1 MDKENYKE
9 KKFSMVSDW
18 STWKLKVIWRD
29 CFTAVYIWL
38 ALYYQKRVF
47 NLLKLMLARNLPV
60 TDKITASWKQKKISP
75 KGSYETVANKQDE
88 RNLQNS

>member
-38 ALYYQKRVF
+38 GLYYQKRV
-47 NLLKLMLARNLPV
+47 L
-60 TDKITASWKQKKISP
+60 IC
-75 KGSYETVANKQDE
+75 
-88 RNLQNS
+88 

>member
-1 MDKENYKE
+1 
-9 KKFSMVSDW
+9 
-18 STWKLKVIWRD
+18 
-29 CFTAVYIWL
+29 
-38 ALYYQKRVF
+38 
-47 NLLKLMLARNLPV
+47 MLARNLPV